1 LKVFIFTLF
10 QLLGSLGVFLLG
22 MRMLSDGVQKA
33 AGEKFQNMLNFMTQ
47 NRFSAVFTGLMIT
60 SLIQSSSATT
70 VILVSLVNAG
80 LMSLK
85 RAIGVI
91 MGANIGTT
99 MTAWI
104 VAFVGFKFNIAEF
117 AMPAIAIS
125 LPMIFNKHEK
135 VRNIGELIAGLG
147 ILFLGLSLLKNA
159 VPDIKSNI
167 EVLNFITYINGFG
180 FFSIL
185 LFIILGTILTVILQ
199 SSSAAMV
206 VTITM
211 GYKGWITF
219 EMAAALCL
227 GENIGTTVTAFL
239 ASLGMN
245 TAAKRAARAHM
256 IFNIIGVVWVTII
269 AFYPL
274 TWFINR
280 MIVDTGSA
288 GLPLKLSIF
297 HSIFNVANTLVLI
310 GFISHLAKLV
320 EWLVPDNDKDS
331 KYKLS
336 FIETSYPD
344 FAEVNIKM
352 AKNEIG
358 KLGRKATEMIGIFLN
373 SIRSDLDDIAEFSD
387 KLNLIHD
394 EIDDQYREIGN
405 FLAECRTNIINDKQ
419 SYCINGMI
427 IIVSEI
433 KSISNSAKSLVEL
446 IKFKRKKRYKFH
458 KNAKSEIEEYTVEVL
473 DFLKYVV
480 DVINNK
486 SNNYN
491 YSFTEKM
498 ESAIN
503 LKRDRLKKNSKN
515 KMIQGADIQGELVY
529 MDVIKH
535 LEHIGDFT
543 MNISHYLDEMEL
555 ITIPVP
561 Q

>member
-1 LKVFIFTLF
+1 MKVFIFTLF